1 MDPMMEKTSL
11 IERMSDDR
19 TKFWRVSA
27 VALLMASVVLLS
39 KWDSPLQASSK
50 PSVSLEQCSNLSTT
64 CDTTHSANWQTG
76 NLGTSNSDYAEGDS
90 VPYRTI
96 ASNLTVG
103 KTYKLHIEWDTTQS
117 GKHALDYLTTYNRTE
132 STANPCAGV
141 TCSGGTSTVA
151 IPVDSQVTGGGVT
164 QVSGQN
170 FTAFG
175 ATFPANGAVVSNS
188 GGNLCGSS
196 TCTISTNPSA
206 YALNG
211 TYAGT
216 SQTGVA
222 LYFTATNSTAVIAWG
237 GHIARRLDWGSG
249 NSAADVS
256 GSPYHMRVIDLRCSN
271 VDNCSSGNMDRS
283 LSAGA
288 VTIPG
293 SITIVKQATSE
304 SSTAFSF
311 VGTPSPLTNFNLV
324 DDGTLAN
331 TKVFSG
337 ITAFG
342 TYTVTE
348 SSLAGW
354 GLDRA
359 SCSIANQSTGTATVN
374 GSAATIVLAEG
385 EDVTCTFYNAPL
397 PAPALGLSKTADAET
412 YSAVGNQITYT
423 YVLTNTGNTILGPS
437 QFSIDDDKINGGSPF
452 NCGAAATTLQ
462 ISGTVTCTAVYT
474 VTSGDLEATS
484 VTNSAF
490 GYVGELTSPTR
501 QVTVTYIPPAT
512 TTTIPVATT
521 TIPIATTTIP
531 IATTTIP
538 EIATTTIP
546 AVTTTLVISATT
558 TLPAGTTTT
567 VVTPTTVV
575 APSTTAPTELQVV
588 NPDDPTGTEDVLD
601 VLFPEALP
609 VTGVPVGG
617 ITLLAGLVLL
627 LGVGAMTLSS
637 NRRQRR
643 NGGR

>member
-1 MDPMMEKTSL
+1 
-11 IERMSDDR
+11 MSEDR

-27 VALLMASVVLLS
+27 VALLMASVALLS
-39 KWDSPLQASSK
+39 KWDSPLQAAVK
-50 PSVSLEQCSNLSTT
+50 PSVSLEQCSNLTTT

-90 VPYRTI
+90 VPYRAI
-96 ASNLTVG
+96 ASNLTLG
-103 KTYKLHIEWDTTQS
+103 QTYKIHIEWDTTQS

-141 TCSGGTSTVA
+141 TCLGGTSTLA
-151 IPVDSQVTGGGVT
+151 IPIDSLVTDGGVT

-175 ATFPANGAVVSNS
+175 ATFPANGATVSNS
-188 GGNLCGSS
+188 GGNLCGTSS
-196 TCTISTNPSA
+196 CTISANPSA

-216 SQTGVA
+216 SQTGLA

-237 GHIARRLDWGSG
+237 GHIARRIDWGSG
-249 NSAADVS
+249 KSAADVS
-256 GSPYHMRVIDLRCSN
+256 GSPYHMRIIDLRCSD

-293 SITIVKQATSE
+293 SITIVKQATTE

-311 VGTPSPLTNFNLV
+311 VGTPSPLTNFNLI

-337 ITAFG
+337 ITTFG

-354 GLDRA
+354 GLDRV
-359 SCSIANQSTGTATVN
+359 SCSIANRSTGTATVN
-374 GSAATIVLAEG
+374 GSVATIVLAEG
-385 EDVTCTFYNAPL
+385 EDATCVFYNAPL
-397 PAPALGLSKTADAET
+397 PAPDLGLSKTADTAS
-412 YSAVGNQITYT
+412 YAVVGDQITYT

-437 QFSIDDDKINGGSPF
+437 QFFIDDDKINGGAPF
-452 NCGAAATTLQ
+452 TCGAATTTLQ

-474 VTSGDLEATS
+474 ITSGDLESAS

-512 TTTIPVATT
+512 TTTIP
-521 TIPIATTTIP
+521 IATTTIP
-531 IATTTIP
+531 EVATTIP

-558 TLPAGTTTT
+558 TLPSATTTT
-567 VVTPTTVV
+567 VLTSTTVA
-575 APSTTAPTELQVV
+575 APTTTAPVELQVV
-588 NPDDPTGTEDVLD
+588 NPDNPTGTEDVLD
-601 VLFPEALP
+601 VLFPDALP

-627 LGVGAMTLSS
+627 LGVGAMTMSS

>member
-1 MDPMMEKTSL
+1 MDPMMEKAPFIQRVL
-11 IERMSDDR
+11 DDR

-27 VALLMASVVLLS
+27 VALLMASVVFLS
-39 KWDSPLQASSK
+39 RWDSPLQAAVK
-50 PSVSLEQCSNLSTT
+50 PSVSLEQCSNLTTT

-96 ASNLTVG
+96 ASNLTLG
-103 KTYKLHIEWDTTQS
+103 QTYKLHIEWDTTQS
-117 GKHALDYLTTYNRTE
+117 GKHAVDYLTTYNRTE
-132 STANPCAGV
+132 STADPCAGL
-141 TCSGGTSTVA
+141 TCSGGTSTLA
-151 IPVDSQVTGGGVT
+151 IPIDSGVLGGGVT
-164 QVSGQN
+164 QVPGQN
-170 FTAFG
+170 FTAYG
-175 ATFPANGAVVSNS
+175 ATFPTNGAMVANT
-188 GGNLCGSS
+188 GGNLCGTSS
-196 TCTISTNPSA
+196 CTISANPSD
-206 YALNG
+206 YSLNG

-216 SQTGVA
+216 SQTGLA
-222 LYFTATNSTAVIAWG
+222 LYFTATDSTAVIAWG

-256 GSPYHMRVIDLRCSN
+256 GSPYHMRVIDYKCSN
-271 VDNCSSGNMDRS
+271 VDNCSSGNLDRS
-283 LSAGA
+283 LSAA
-288 VTIPG
+288 AITLPG

-359 SCSIANQSTGTATVN
+359 SCSIANRLTGTATVN

-397 PAPALGLSKTADAET
+397 PVPELGLSKTADTAS
-412 YSAVGNQITYT
+412 YAVVGDQITYT

-437 QFSIDDDKINGGSPF
+437 QFFIDDDKINGGAPF
-452 NCGAAATTLQ
+452 NCGAATTTLQ

-474 VTSGDLEATS
+474 IASGDLEAAS

-490 GYVGELTSPTR
+490 GYVSELTSPTR

-512 TTTIPVATT
+512 TT

-558 TLPAGTTTT
+558 TLPAATTTT
-567 VVTPTTVV
+567 VVTTTTAA
-575 APSTTAPTELQVV
+575 APSTTAPVELQVV
-588 NPDDPTGTEDVLD
+588 NPDNPTGTEDVLD
-601 VLFPEALP
+601 VLFPDALP

-627 LGVGAMTLSS
+627 LGVGAMTMSS

>member
-1 MDPMMEKTSL
+1 MDP
-11 IERMSDDR
+11 ISDTESMR
-19 TKFWRVSA
+19 ERVSQDRRKFVRVS
-27 VALLMASVVLLS
+27 VAMLLMASIVMMTR
-39 KWDSPLQASSK
+39 WDSPLQAAVK
-50 PSVSLEQCSNLSTT
+50 PSVSLEQCSNLTTT
-64 CDTTHSANWQTG
+64 CDTTHSSNWQTG
-76 NLGTSNSDYAEGDS
+76 NLGTSNSDYAEGES

-103 KTYKLHIEWDTTQS
+103 QTYRLQLEWDSTQS
-117 GKHALDYLTTYNRTE
+117 GKHAIDYPTTFNRTE
-132 STANPCAGV
+132 SSADPCAGV
-141 TCSGGTSTVA
+141 TCSGGPSTLA
-151 IPVDSQVTGGGVT
+151 IPIDPHVTGGGVT
-164 QVSGQN
+164 QVAGQN

-175 ATFPANGAVVSNS
+175 ATFTANGSTVSNS
-188 GGNLCGSS
+188 GGNLCGSA
-196 TCTISTNPSA
+196 TCTITANPSA
-206 YALNG
+206 YSIIG

-216 SQTGVA
+216 SQTGLS
-222 LYFTATNSTAVIAWG
+222 LYFTATNTTAVIAWG

-256 GSPYHMRVIDLRCSN
+256 GSPYHMRVIDFQCSN
-271 VDNCSSGNMDRS
+271 VDNCSSGNLDRS
-283 LSAGA
+283 LSAVA
-288 VTIPG
+288 ITLPG

-304 SSTAFSF
+304 SSTRFSF
-311 VGTPSPLTNFNLV
+311 VGTPSPLTSFNLV
-324 DDGTLAN
+324 DDGTIAN
-331 TKVFSG
+331 TKVFTG

-359 SCSIANQSTGTATVN
+359 SCSIANRLTGTATVN
-374 GSAATIVLAEG
+374 GSTATIVLAEG

-397 PAPALGLSKTADAET
+397 PVPELGLSKTADAES
-412 YSAVGNQITYT
+412 YSVVGDQITYT

-437 QFSIDDDKINGGSPF
+437 QFFIDDDKINGGAPF
-452 NCGAAATTLQ
+452 TCGAATTTLQ

-474 VTSGDLEATS
+474 VTSGDLESTS

-490 GYVGELTSPTR
+490 GYVDELTSPTR

-512 TTTIPVATT
+512 TTIPEVATT
-521 TIPIATTTIP
+521 IPQATTTTVL
-531 IATTTIP
+531 IA
-538 EIATTTIP
+538 A
-546 AVTTTLVISATT
+546 
-558 TLPAGTTTT
+558 TTTT
-567 VVTPTTVV
+567 VVTPSTV
-575 APSTTAPTELQVV
+575 ATPSTTAPVELQVV
-588 NPDDPTGTEDVLD
+588 NPDNPTGTEDVLD
-601 VLFPEALP
+601 VLFPDALP

>member
-1 MDPMMEKTSL
+1 MDPMMEKTPL
-11 IERMSDDR
+11 IQRMSDDR
-19 TKFWRVSA
+19 TTFWRVSV

-39 KWDSPLQASSK
+39 KWDAPLQASSK
-50 PSVSLEQCSNLSTT
+50 PSVSLEQCSNLTTT

-90 VPYRTI
+90 VPYRSI

-103 KTYKLHIEWDTTQS
+103 KTYKLQLEWDTTQS

-141 TCSGGTSTVA
+141 TCSGGTSTLA
-151 IPVDSQVTGGGVT
+151 IPIDSQVTGGGVT

-175 ATFPANGAVVSNS
+175 ATFPANGATVSNS
-188 GGNLCGSS
+188 GGNLCGSA
-196 TCTISTNPSA
+196 TCTITANPSA
-206 YALNG
+206 YSFNG

-222 LYFTATNSTAVIAWG
+222 VYFTATNSTAVIAWG

-249 NSAADVS
+249 KSAADVS
-256 GSPYHMRVIDLRCSN
+256 GSPYHMRVIDFQCSN

-293 SITIVKQATSE
+293 SITIVKQATTE

-311 VGTPSPLTNFNLV
+311 LGTPSPLTSFNLI
-324 DDGTLAN
+324 DDGTVAN

-337 ITAFG
+337 ITTFG

-359 SCSIANQSTGTATVN
+359 SCSIANRSTGTATVN
-374 GSAATIVLAEG
+374 GSVATVVLAEG
-385 EDVTCTFYNAPL
+385 EDATCIFYNAPL
-397 PAPALGLSKTADAET
+397 PAPDLGLSKTADTAS
-412 YSAVGNQITYT
+412 YAVVGDQITYT

-437 QFSIDDDKINGGSPF
+437 QFFIDDDKINGGAPF
-452 NCGAAATTLQ
+452 TCGAATTTLQ

-474 VTSGDLEATS
+474 VTSGDLESAS

-512 TTTIPVATT
+512 TTTTT
-521 TIPIATTTIP
+521 TLPIAT
-531 IATTTIP
+531 
-538 EIATTTIP
+538 
-546 AVTTTLVISATT
+546 TTTLVISATT
-558 TLPAGTTTT
+558 TLPAATTTT
-567 VVTPTTVV
+567 VVTPTT
-575 APSTTAPTELQVV
+575 AATPSTTTPVELQVV
-588 NPDDPTGTEDVLD
+588 NPDNPTGTEDVLD
-601 VLFPEALP
+601 VLFPDALP

-627 LGVGAMTLSS
+627 LGVGAMTMSS

>member
-1 MDPMMEKTSL
+1 MDPMMEKAPFIQRVL
-11 IERMSDDR
+11 DDR

-27 VALLMASVVLLS
+27 VALLMASVVFLS
-39 KWDSPLQASSK
+39 RWDSPLQAAVK
-50 PSVSLEQCSNLSTT
+50 PSVSLEQCSNLTTT

-96 ASNLTVG
+96 ASNLTLG
-103 KTYKLHIEWDTTQS
+103 QTYKLHIEWDTTQS
-117 GKHALDYLTTYNRTE
+117 GKHAVDYLTTYNRTE
-132 STANPCAGV
+132 STADPCAGL
-141 TCSGGTSTVA
+141 TCSGGTSTLA
-151 IPVDSQVTGGGVT
+151 IPIDSGVLGGGVT
-164 QVSGQN
+164 QVPGQN
-170 FTAFG
+170 FTAYG
-175 ATFPANGAVVSNS
+175 ATFPTNGAMVANT
-188 GGNLCGSS
+188 GGNLCGTSS
-196 TCTISTNPSA
+196 CTISANPSD
-206 YALNG
+206 YSLNG

-216 SQTGVA
+216 SQTGLA
-222 LYFTATNSTAVIAWG
+222 LYFTATDSTAVIAWG

-256 GSPYHMRVIDLRCSN
+256 GSPYHMRVIDYKCSN
-271 VDNCSSGNMDRS
+271 VDNCSSGNLDRS
-283 LSAGA
+283 LSAA
-288 VTIPG
+288 AITLPG

-359 SCSIANQSTGTATVN
+359 SCSIANRLTGTATVN
-374 GSAATIVLAEG
+374 GSVATILLAEG

-397 PAPALGLSKTADAET
+397 PVPELGLSKTADTAS
-412 YSAVGNQITYT
+412 YAVVGDQITYT

-437 QFSIDDDKINGGSPF
+437 QFFIDDDKINGGAPF
-452 NCGAAATTLQ
+452 NCGAATTTLQ

-474 VTSGDLEATS
+474 IASGDLEAAS

-490 GYVGELTSPTR
+490 GYVSELTSPTR

-512 TTTIPVATT
+512 TT

-558 TLPAGTTTT
+558 TLPAATTTT
-567 VVTPTTVV
+567 VVTTTTAA
-575 APSTTAPTELQVV
+575 APSTTAPVELQVV
-588 NPDDPTGTEDVLD
+588 NPDNPTGTEDVLD
-601 VLFPEALP
+601 VLFPDALP

-627 LGVGAMTLSS
+627 LGVGAMTMSS